1 MGYNLPDGCSEE
13 DIEVASTGRPM
24 SELVAKQVIIT
35 ILADEDLD
43 QVLSDPFS
51 LQEIA
56 QSSEA
61 VKDAIRDY
69 LENFVSDE
77 RVEEEFKENW
87 SYVNYSSKNGG
98 SGWVNA

>member
-13 DIEVASTGRPM
+13 DIEVANTGRPM
-24 SELVAKQVIIT
+24 SELTAKQVIIAT
-35 ILADEDLD
+35 LADEDLD

-51 LQEIA
+51 LMEIV
-56 QSSEA
+56 QSSDA

-87 SYVNYSSKNGG
+87 SYVTYSPRNGG